1 MQKLFFI
8 ATFNLNPIKMM
19 RNKELTKK
27 KLIEAVGE
35 IFREEGYEGI
45 GVNKIAKRAGV
56 DKKLIYRYFN
66 NVDQLLEAYIVEK
79 DHWKVFSAKINEVIA
94 EESSGNN
101 TELLIQL
108 FQNRWKFFS
117 TEKEM
122 QNLMQWE
129 LSGESELMK
138 SIYNV
143 REMFAQNI
151 FKLTDPDFENSD
163 VNFRAISALLVGGIY
178 YTVLHTMHNGNI
190 VCGVDVRSEE
200 GNEAILKAIR
210 QIVQWAFD
218 AAQKSKQERS
228 SSVRY

>member
-1 MQKLFFI
+1 
-8 ATFNLNPIKMM
+8 M

-79 DHWKVFSAKINEVIA
+79 DYWKIFSAKINEVVAA
-94 EESSGNN
+94 ETSGNIP
-101 TELLIQL
+101 ELFIEI
-108 FQNRWKFFS
+108 FQDRWKFFS
-117 TEKEM
+117 TEPEM

-151 FKLTDPDFENSD
+151 FKLTDTDFENSE

-178 YTVLHTMHNGNI
+178 YTILHTMHNGNI
-190 VCGVDVRSEE
+190 VCGIDVRSEE
-200 GNEAILKAIR
+200 GNEAFLKAIS
-210 QIVQWAFD
+210 QIVQWAFE
-218 AAQKSKQERS
+218 AAQKDKLEKS
-228 SSVRY
+228 SAARY

>member
-1 MQKLFFI
+1 
-8 ATFNLNPIKMM
+8 M

-79 DHWKVFSAKINEVIA
+79 DYWKIFSAKINEVVAA
-94 EESSGNN
+94 ETSGNIP
-101 TELLIQL
+101 ELFIDI
-108 FQNRWKFFS
+108 FQDRWKFFS
-117 TEKEM
+117 TEPEM

-151 FKLTDPDFENSD
+151 FKLTDTDFENSE

-178 YTVLHTMHNGNI
+178 YTILHTMHNGNI
-190 VCGVDVRSEE
+190 VCGIDVRSEE
-200 GNEAILKAIR
+200 GNEAFLKAIS
-210 QIVQWAFD
+210 QIVQWAFE
-218 AAQKSKQERS
+218 AAQKDKLEKS
-228 SSVRY
+228 SAARY